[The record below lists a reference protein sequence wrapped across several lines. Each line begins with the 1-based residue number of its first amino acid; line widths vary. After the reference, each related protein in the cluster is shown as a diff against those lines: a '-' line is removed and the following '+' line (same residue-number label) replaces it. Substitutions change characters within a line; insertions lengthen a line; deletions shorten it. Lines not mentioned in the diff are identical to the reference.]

1 VGGVLRARVRDGAHP
16 DLHVRLPG
24 AVPPAR
30 RAAAAP
36 LPARDGR
43 ADLSPHRAR
52 RGRLRV
58 GARACARARN
68 PGGEGLLLPRVR
80 AAGRVGPD
88 VHPRSVREPRRA
100 RLAGHQDARPIA
112 AARAEAPRRRRR
124 ADGGGAALDA
134 LPHPAGAGA
143 GLVKPPPF
151 EYHAPQTVEEAL
163 ELLAGGAQVLAGG
176 QSLLQLMKFRA
187 VRPSVLVDING
198 VAGLD
203 AIEERD
209 GELHVGALVRQQTL
223 LEDETV
229 ARGWPLLR
237 EATKYVG
244 YRATRHRGTV
254 GGSLAF
260 AAPWAELTAAAVALE
275 ARIEVR
281 SASGERTLDA
291 RSFFLGPNR
300 TALEPGELITG
311 VRFPKSPPGAAF
323 HEVSA
328 RYRDYAQ
335 VAAAA

>member
-1 VGGVLRARVRDGAHP
+1 M
-16 DLHVRLPG
+16 
-24 AVPPAR
+24 
-30 RAAAAP
+30 
-36 LPARDGR
+36 
-43 ADLSPHRAR
+43 
-52 RGRLRV
+52 
-58 GARACARARN
+58 
-68 PGGEGLLLPRVR
+68 
-80 AAGRVGPD
+80 
-88 VHPRSVREPRRA
+88 
-100 RLAGHQDARPIA
+100 
-112 AARAEAPRRRRR
+112 
-124 ADGGGAALDA
+124 
-134 LPHPAGAGA
+134 
-143 GLVKPPPF
+143 KPPPF

-281 SASGERTLDA
+281 SAGGERTLDA
-291 RSFFLGPNR
+291 RSY
-300 TALEPGELITG
+300 ADS
-311 VRFPKSPPGAAF
+311 KSSTSSPMW
-323 HEVSA
+323 
-328 RYRDYAQ
+328 
-335 VAAAA
+335 

>member
-1 VGGVLRARVRDGAHP
+1 
-16 DLHVRLPG
+16 
-24 AVPPAR
+24 
-30 RAAAAP
+30 
-36 LPARDGR
+36 
-43 ADLSPHRAR
+43 
-52 RGRLRV
+52 
-58 GARACARARN
+58 
-68 PGGEGLLLPRVR
+68 
-80 AAGRVGPD
+80 
-88 VHPRSVREPRRA
+88 
-100 RLAGHQDARPIA
+100 
-112 AARAEAPRRRRR
+112 
-124 ADGGGAALDA
+124 
-134 LPHPAGAGA
+134 
-143 GLVKPPPF
+143 VKPPPF
-151 EYHAPQTVEEAL
+151 EYHAPETVEEVL
-163 ELLAGGAQVLAGG
+163 ELLAGGAHVLAGG

-229 ARGWPLLR
+229 ARDWPLLR

-275 ARIEVR
+275 ASIDVR
-281 SASGERTLDA
+281 SAGGERALEA

-300 TALEPGELITG
+300 TALEQGELITG

-335 VAAAA
+335 VAAAAVVTPSEKAEVVLLCVAEMPYVLDADPQTLDFSLDGLTPPDDVEASSAYRKRVAPVLARRALQEAAARAA